1 MKNTDGLKAHAENKR
16 KASLDKVNSAIKRLI
31 ASKGRINFNTVSTEA
46 DVSKAYLYNSPSLR
60 QRIES
65 LRKQQ
70 INIQPQQVKHNMT
83 ESSKDVLIA
92 AKNKLIKELQN
103 ENKQLKQEL
112 AKALGEKYE
121 AL

>member
-1 MKNTDGLKAHAENKR
+1 MRNTDGLKAYAENKR
-16 KASLDKVNSAIKRLI
+16 KASLDKVDSAIQRLI
-31 ASKGRINFNTVSTEA
+31 ASKGRVNFNTVSAEA

-83 ESSKDVLIA
+83 ESSKDVLIV

-103 ENKQLKQEL
+103 ENKQLKKEL
-112 AKALGEKYE
+112 AKAFGKKYE
-121 AL
+121 SL